1 MHTVPTLKVGDL
13 VVTDS
18 HAILIYFMQ
27 KHGADHED
35 LWPED
40 DLRIKVLNRM
50 FYSATTFFKSYSD
63 VTVMIVL
70 KRLSPKQDTNKPSAY
85 PSSERNI

>member
-1 MHTVPTLKVGDL
+1 MHTVPTLKAGDL
-13 VVTDS
+13 IVTDS
-18 HAILIYFMQ
+18 HAILIYLMQ
-27 KHGADHED
+27 KYGGNHKE

-63 VTVMIVL
+63 VMVNETPRTCCF
-70 KRLSPKQDTNKPSAY
+70 KTTY
-85 PSSERNI
+85 

>member
-1 MHTVPTLKVGDL
+1 MHTVPTLKAGDL
-13 VVTDS
+13 TVTDS

-27 KHGADHED
+27 THGGDHKD

-40 DLRIKVLNRM
+40 DLRIKVLTRM

-63 VTVMIVL
+63 VMVM
-70 KRLSPKQDTNKPSAY
+70 KHRKPMASKQQLTSLY
-85 PSSERNI
+85 LISERNI